1 MWAIVPGVLS
11 TALLYIPCTCKI
23 YISQIQPGVLLMN
36 VKGNPYPYWNTKIY
50 NKDSE
55 VVEGKASM
63 SACLQNKT
71 SYVEPRLKLN
81 AYNTYW

>member
-1 MWAIVPGVLS
+1 
-11 TALLYIPCTCKI
+11 
-23 YISQIQPGVLLMN
+23 MN
-36 VKGNPYPYWNTKIY
+36 VKGNPYPYRNTKIY

-71 SYVEPRLKLN
+71 SYVEDWLPGPN
-81 AYNTYW
+81 AKAYSCLQVLV